1 MNTSQNHFLQ
11 IYNSRKIALEILNQV
26 YSYDVSDYEG
36 FSTNEVDSMIQ
47 TNQLDMLLSKTTD
60 DQQIH
65 KTYIQYVIKD
75 MQPDSKL
82 NMISKINQTIE
93 DLYVLTDTLSKED
106 CLLIICEDEPN
117 DALVAHI
124 DFMFQNSGIFIVVQ
138 CLKRLQFNLLN
149 HDLVPKVEI
158 MSEEDVKQM
167 CERYQVKTLQQLPEI
182 SRFDPQARA
191 ICVRP
196 GQVCKFFRKSPTAVE
211 TEYYR
216 LCVA

>member
-124 DFMFQNSGIFIVVQ
+124 DFMFQNPRGSVGPRHV
-138 CLKRLQFNLLN
+138 L
-149 HDLVPKVEI
+149 E
-158 MSEEDVKQM
+158 
-167 CERYQVKTLQQLPEI
+167 
-182 SRFDPQARA
+182 FDAA
-191 ICVRP
+191 P
-196 GQVCKFFRKSPTAVE
+196 G
-211 TEYYR
+211 
-216 LCVA
+216 